1 MEDKDDLD
9 LLAWLLEE
17 QEGEE
22 TSADGAG
29 GSRDEQGV
37 ERSLEEEDDQ
47 WDELFDK
54 EEEDDVRAKEITALF
69 GDMDDLEEEEDGEE
83 RSKMDAS
90 GIKDAPAP
98 IPSQKTSAKSKLEL
112 EEELERM
119 KEQMER
125 LQQQLTKAADGP
137 NSTGGSAKHIPHNKL
152 KALGK
157 GKFSSRNVTK
167 SQSRQDRSRPP
178 SSPKC
183 NVLESK
189 LHKTPKPM
197 KTPTEKSPQTPAG
210 IKLPQH
216 LQNKPNPTHRNLPA
230 AISANEK
237 PGTSRATNA
246 VISVDKFSGLR
257 LRNPIVSSTEM
268 ERKMQGRKLVR
279 LSQVHSQVANEKL
292 EDANWVTFGV
302 IVKKITPQSSNNG
315 KTFSIW
321 NLSDLR
327 SSDHLS
333 LFLFGNVHKEHWKT
347 DTGTV
352 IGLLNANP
360 MKPKEG
366 SDEVSISVDHPQKIL
381 VMGEALDMGT
391 CHARKKNGDPC
402 TQIVNLMECEYC
414 EYHVKAQYRKLS
426 AKRADLQS
434 SFSGPAP
441 NRMNGKPCSLKEKL
455 CQQGFHYGGRS
466 SASYSASVKA
476 AGRHKSVQMTL
487 TQMMVKGADDIVT
500 ETKKNIALKTGKGL
514 TECSDEFKDLME
526 MPTFGARN
534 LKKHLTKP
542 PAKAKGGVVNNAQPG
557 LSIVSI
563 SAAQLLKQQKHK
575 MLETRKRKAEELQRS
590 FLQSKTV
597 SNGHTS
603 GAGGPLTQTSPRI
616 GAEFPKEQK
625 LMATPQMPKLGGGLS
640 HGEDVLFFDTSPP
653 SATKVNQAADT
664 RKVAA
669 IKKLHKKGAVLA
681 KEDPNRVKRKLE
693 PGGKLLER
701 IEKNLSPPDENKGSD
716 GPMTKKHRAQMEYLE
731 SEEFQKIL
739 NAKSKHV
746 GTVKEAE
753 IELQEQYFEP
763 LVKKEQMEEKMKSIR
778 EMKCRVV
785 SCKTCKYSHFK
796 PLETCVSENHDFH
809 WHDAVKRFFKCPC
822 GCRAVALTRLPK
834 KHCQNC
840 GLFQWERDGMLKER
854 KGPKIGG
861 ELLLP
866 RGEEHGKFLSSSK

>member
-1 MEDKDDLD
+1 MEDNDDLD
-9 LLAWLLEE
+9 LLASLLEE
-17 QEGEE
+17 EEKEEEE
-22 TSADGAG
+22 TAADDAG
-29 GSRDEQGV
+29 GRREEQGV
-37 ERSLEEEDDQ
+37 ERSLEDEADEWDD
-47 WDELFDK
+47 LFDK
-54 EEEDDVRAKEITALF
+54 EEEGDVQAKEISALF
-69 GDMDDLEEEEDGEE
+69 GDVDDLEEEEDGEE
-83 RSKMDAS
+83 RSKMDAPE
-90 GIKDAPAP
+90 IPERPAP
-98 IPSQKTSAKSKLEL
+98 IPNQKTSTKSKLEL

-125 LQQQLTKAADGP
+125 LQQKLTKVADGP
-137 NSTGGSAKHIPHNKL
+137 NSTGGSAKDIPHNRL

-157 GKFSSRNVTK
+157 GKFSSQNTTK
-167 SQSRQDRSRPP
+167 SQSRQDQSRSS

-183 NVLESK
+183 NVLKSK
-189 LHKTPKPM
+189 LHKTPERT
-197 KTPTEKSPQTPAG
+197 KTPPERCQTPAG
-210 IKLPQH
+210 TKRPQL
-216 LQNKPNPTHRNLPA
+216 LQNKPPNVTHWNLPA
-230 AISANEK
+230 TISTNER

-246 VISVDKFSGLR
+246 DISVDKFSGLR

-279 LSQVHSQVANEKL
+279 LSQVHSQIANEKL

-315 KTFSIW
+315 KTFSVW
-321 NLSDLR
+321 HLSDLR
-327 SSDHLS
+327 SSANLS

-360 MKPKEG
+360 MKPRDG
-366 SDEVSISVDHPQKIL
+366 SDEISVSVDHPQKVL

-391 CHARKKNGDPC
+391 CLARKKNGDPC

-414 EYHVKAQYRKLS
+414 EYHVKAQYKKLS

-434 SFSGPAP
+434 SFSSRAP
-441 NRMNGKPCSLKEKL
+441 SRMNGKHGSLREKL
-455 CQQGFHYGGRS
+455 CQQGFHYGGMS

-476 AGRHKSVQMTL
+476 AGPHKSVQLTL
-487 TQMMVKGADDIVT
+487 PQMMVRGADDIVR
-500 ETKKNIALKTGKGL
+500 ETKRNIALKTGKRV

-542 PAKAKGGVVNNAQPG
+542 PVKGGVVNNAQPG
-557 LSIVSI
+557 PSIISI
-563 SAAQLLKQQKHK
+563 SASQLLKQQKHQ
-575 MLETRKRKAEELQRS
+575 MLETRKRKAEELQKS
-590 FLQSKTV
+590 FLQSKAV
-597 SNGHTS
+597 CNSHTS
-603 GAGGPLTQTSPRI
+603 GAGRPMPQTSPRV
-616 GAEFPKEQK
+616 GAEFPKELK

-640 HGEDVLFFDTSPP
+640 HGEDVLFLDTSPP
-653 SATKVNQAADT
+653 SATKLNHTAVAK
-664 RKVAA
+664 KVAA

-681 KEDPNRVKRKLE
+681 KEDPNGVKRKLE

-701 IEKNLSPPDENKGSD
+701 VEKSLSPADGNDE
-716 GPMTKKHRAQMEYLE
+716 PITKKHRAQMEYLE

-739 NAKSKHV
+739 NAKSRHV
-746 GTVKEAE
+746 GAVKEAE

-822 GCRAVALTRLPK
+822 GSRAVALTRLPK
-834 KHCQNC
+834 KHCRNC

-866 RGEEHGKFLSSSK
+866 RGEEHGRFLSSSK